1 MLGRT
6 HADNFPEYGTLPVA
20 GGSGAGRLSYLV
32 TPLDALKARATQDGT
47 LLQYILNNT
56 LITSPGGL
64 RTIAPTPEIC
74 LVFLKSWASEGSDRA
89 SLEANWNSSAVVSA
103 VTAVC
108 NNTVV
113 ITHAAGLNV
122 MPWAD
127 NPNVTAILAAHLPGQ
142 ESGNSLVD
150 VLYGAVN
157 PSGKLPYTIALNESD
172 YSFADI
178 TNSTELLQ
186 TEDPNAWQSNF
197 TEALLIDYRHFDYYN
212 ESVQYEFGF
221 GLSYTS
227 FDMSNL
233 AVAPTVSNTTLSAL
247 PDQAATTA
255 PGGNPTLWQV
265 LFTVSVTVVNTGGVF
280 GSAVPQ
286 LYLSLP
292 QVPDS
297 VPTPLNVLRGF
308 DKVGLQPNESQTVQF
323 PLTRRDL
330 SYWDVG
336 MQEWVIPAG
345 SIGLNAGYS
354 SRDIRLADNFVAVQ
368 SG

>member
-1 MLGRT
+1 
-6 HADNFPEYGTLPVA
+6 
-20 GGSGAGRLSYLV
+20 
-32 TPLDALKARATQDGT
+32 
-47 LLQYILNNT
+47 LQYILNNT
-56 LITSPGGL
+56 LITSSGGL
-64 RTIAPTPEIC
+64 RTIAPVPEVC

-89 SLEANWNSSAVVSA
+89 SLEANWNSSAVVNA
-103 VTAVC
+103 VAATC

-113 ITHAAGLNV
+113 ITHSAGLNV

-142 ESGNSLVD
+142 ESGNSIVD
-150 VLYGAVN
+150 VLYGTVN

-178 TNSTELLQ
+178 TNSTELRQ

-212 ESVQYEFGF
+212 QSVQYEFDF
-221 GLSYTS
+221 GLSYTT

-233 AVAPTVSNTTLSAL
+233 FIAPTVPNLTVISL
-247 PDQAATTA
+247 PDSVPIV

-265 LFTVSVTVVNTGGVF
+265 LYVVNITVKNEGDVF
-280 GSAVPQ
+280 GATVPQ

-292 QVPDS
+292 QIPGS
-297 VPTPLNVLRGF
+297 IPTPMNVLRGF
-308 DKVGLQPNESQTVQF
+308 EKIGLQPNESQTVQF
-323 PLTRRDL
+323 PLMRRDL

-336 MQEWVIPAG
+336 MQEWVIPRGA
-345 SIGLNAGYS
+345 IGVNLGFS
-354 SRDIRLADNFVAVQ
+354 SRDIRLAGDVVVVQ
-368 SG
+368 